1 MDFFRRTFK
10 ELYFKFSDDK
20 DKRAS
25 LIANQAPLVAYSDTQ
40 PLTPVAAVM
49 DPIPDI
55 EERQLIERAKALRQ
69 ILGPTVPELTILQL
83 IQNYNSIEAALNSYL
98 DNTHNY

>member
-1 MDFFRRTFK
+1 MDFLKRTFK
-10 ELYFKFSDDK
+10 ELYLKFTDNN
-20 DKRAS
+20 DKRTP
-25 LIANQAPLVAYSDTQ
+25 LIANQAHIITYPDTQ
-40 PLTPVAAVM
+40 PFTPISDM
-49 DPIPDI
+49 TEPIPDI
-55 EERQLIERAKALRQ
+55 EEHNTQEQAKALRQ